1 MRFLQAD
8 RFRNWGPGLLAA
20 AIFMGAWAAWMFL
33 ARVTLYQVSRSARLE
48 VHQAAHPLEAP
59 VEGRIVAV
67 HTMLGQEVEE
77 GQPLFQLDAR
87 RLRLELEE
95 QRIRLVGLRKR
106 IDWLA
111 QEEAAVLQALH
122 EQRRAAG
129 AAVEQAKASARE
141 ARVVADSAQEKYE
154 RISSIS
160 AKGLLAEADVAQA
173 RSEAERSRAA
183 AQSLHL
189 AVSRLRQERQAAI
202 SDRMAQ
208 LKGIEGQAVELHGLA
223 AAAEA
228 AIRRLEH
235 DIEERKV
242 RAPSSGRLSSLSER
256 LRIGAFVNRGERLAV
271 VVPFGVV
278 RAVADFDPSAL
289 GRIQPGQPARLRLK
303 GFHWTQY
310 GSLAA
315 RVTSLDQETRHDV
328 IRVELTLESNVPSTI
343 PIQHGLP
350 ASAEVEVGA
359 RSPAYLLLQAA
370 GGLAGAQ
377 ESTPSTSLQGE
388 VRP

>member
-8 RFRNWGPGLLAA
+8 RFRNWGLGLLVA
-20 AIFMGAWAAWMFL
+20 AILMGAWAAWMFL

-67 HTMLGQEVEE
+67 HAMLGQEVEE
-77 GQPLFQLDAR
+77 GQPMFLLDAR

-95 QRIRLVGLRKR
+95 QRTRLAGLRTR
-106 IDWLA
+106 IDWQA
-111 QEEAAVLQALH
+111 QEEAAVRQALH

-173 RSEAERSRAA
+173 RSEAERSRVA

-235 DIEERKV
+235 DIDERKV

-256 LRIGAFVNRGERLAV
+256 LKIGAFVNRGERLAV
-271 VVPFGVV
+271 VVPLGVV

-303 GFHWTQY
+303 GFHWAQY

-315 RVTSLDQETRHDV
+315 RVASLDQETRNDL
-328 IRVELTLESNVPSTI
+328 IRVELTLESNVPSSI

-350 ASAEVEVGA
+350 ASAEVAVGA

-370 GGLAGAQ
+370 GGLAAAQ
-377 ESTPSTSLQGE
+377 ESSPSTPLQGE